1 MERQHIAQKE
11 KEYVQELKEKGAH
24 RNVKKRTKRP
34 RVTIPKKRQNR
45 KYIREAMDVI
55 QSASGSTLS
64 HSKVTP
70 QELVMKGFTQRDVIE
85 AADDIE
91 DGKIEQI
98 KSQFYDRSGIEIDSQ
113 APYKSA
119 LDTLHKYLHSFDI

>member
-1 MERQHIAQKE
+1 
-11 KEYVQELKEKGAH
+11 
-24 RNVKKRTKRP
+24 
-34 RVTIPKKRQNR
+34 
-45 KYIREAMDVI
+45 MDVI
-55 QSASGSTLS
+55 QSASGSTLLNN
-64 HSKVTP
+64 KVTP

-91 DGKIEQI
+91 DGKIEQM

-113 APYKSA
+113 VPYKSA